1 MTLDFTSFGEV
12 CVTINKCIDY
22 ILFRCGVTTMKLTP
36 GASVLFDVRDTIKA
50 TKSAA
55 KWFHTHVWKI
65 LNLAKSV
72 KPKCLTAVAFLSFR
86 VTMSDIDDLAKL
98 RRPLGY
104 IRHIHTRG
112 IELKVG

>member
-1 MTLDFTSFGEV
+1 
-12 CVTINKCIDY
+12 
-22 ILFRCGVTTMKLTP
+22 MKLTS
-36 GASVLFDVRDTIKA
+36 GASVLFDVRDTNKA
-50 TKSAA
+50 TESAA

-72 KPKCLTAVAFLSFR
+72 KPECLTAVAFQSTR

-98 RRPLGY
+98 RRLLGY
-104 IRHIHTRG
+104 IRHIHTRN